1 MSRVALSKLAP
12 ELSAY
17 KACMEKHL
25 PRKELNRAPSHY
37 TDQVAAAAAAPAV
50 VVGSAAASS

>member
-1 MSRVALSKLAP
+1 MALSKLAP

-37 TDQVAAAAAAPAV
+37 TDQVTAAAAAPAV
-50 VVGSAAASS
+50 VVGSAPASS